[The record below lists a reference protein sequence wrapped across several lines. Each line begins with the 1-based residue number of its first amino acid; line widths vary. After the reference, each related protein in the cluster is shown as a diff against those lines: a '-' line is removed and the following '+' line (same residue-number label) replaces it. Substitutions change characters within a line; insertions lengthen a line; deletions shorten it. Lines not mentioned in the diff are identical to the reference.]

1 MQLIFLNRFNA
12 LPDIAPDDLRYPHVR
27 LFRNTWNDYGFETLF
42 NAVIHLSPAEGDQ
55 TPLGG
60 IKIGF
65 FGQKATD
72 APMRAALAGVLPSLP
87 DNHFSLGQDANYY
100 DVLHRLTPDV
110 RRDYAQSLQDI
121 PILRLPIDRLEG
133 EAVFRVSLL
142 RSNRALEALDHATTL
157 HGRQAD
163 VIDRFTFRT
172 RITPLGD
179 HITPF
184 NFEPRNGLPHRVNVL
199 VGVNGVGK
207 TQLMAHLAVA
217 LSRFEDKETQKARE
231 AAGETFEAIGAL
243 VPRPSFYG
251 VVAVSFSAFDDFDI
265 PTSKEGETLAYAYCG
280 IRNQDKALASVDDLA
295 KRIPSAIKRM
305 DTTQKD
311 LFEEIL
317 KLVLPQ
323 LALDDLP
330 TGPTFYKTLSAG
342 QRIVLN
348 ILSDLVL
355 NLRKR
360 SLVLLDEP
368 ETHLHPQLITTLM
381 SVLGVLLEQMD
392 AFAIVAT
399 HSPIVVQQVMAER
412 VHVVHRIENAPPL
425 VTPPPAETFG
435 ENLSEIVRL
444 VFDANESDRD
454 YQEIIQRLF
463 EENGR
468 DVNAVLELLDGR
480 IGFNAQLY
488 LNALAR
494 DAV

>member
-1 MQLIFLNRFNA
+1 MQLIFINRFNA
-12 LPDIAPDDLRYPHVR
+12 LPDIVPDDLRYPHVR

-42 NAVIHLSPAEGDQ
+42 NAVIHLSPAEDDWA
-55 TPLGG
+55 PLGSV
-60 IKIGF
+60 KIGL
-65 FGQKATD
+65 FGQKTSDPA
-72 APMRAALAGVLPSLP
+72 MRVVLTGVLPGLP
-87 DNHFSLGQDANYY
+87 DTHFSLGQDTNYY
-100 DVLHRLTPDV
+100 DVLHRLNADV
-110 RRDYAQSLQDI
+110 RRDYAQSLRDI
-121 PILRLPIDRLEG
+121 PILQLPMDRLED
-133 EAVFRVSLL
+133 EEVFRISLL
-142 RSNRALEALDHATTL
+142 RSSRALEALDHATAL

-163 VIDRFTFRT
+163 LIDRFTFRT
-172 RITPLGD
+172 RITALGD
-179 HITPF
+179 HVAPF
-184 NFEPRNGLPHRVNVL
+184 NFEPHNGLPHRVNVL

-231 AAGETFEAIGAL
+231 VAGESFEAIGTL

-265 PTSKEGETLAYAYCG
+265 PTPKEGETLAYAYCG
-280 IRNQDKALASVDDLA
+280 IRNRDKALASVDDLA
-295 KRIPSAIKRM
+295 RRIPSAIKRM
-305 DTTQKD
+305 DATQKE
-311 LFEEIL
+311 LFEAIL
-317 KLVLPQ
+317 NLVLPQ
-323 LALDDLP
+323 LALADLP
-330 TGPTFYKTLSAG
+330 TGPAFYKRLSAG
-342 QRIVLN
+342 QRIILN

-381 SVLGVLLEQMD
+381 SALGVLLDQMD

-399 HSPIVVQQVMAER
+399 HSPIVVQQVMADR
-412 VHVVHRIENAPPL
+412 VHVIHRIENAPPL

-444 VFDANESDRD
+444 VFDANEADRD
-454 YQEIIQRLF
+454 YQEIIERLF
-463 EENGR
+463 HENGR
-468 DVNAVLELLDGR
+468 DVNAVLDLLGGR

-494 DAV
+494 DTE